1 MTHVEYTLCITLSL
15 VLGPTLLIGGLS
27 EYFTLRNLRT
37 QTMPITPRA
46 LVKDVLRVAY
56 KAIRAGY
63 TTKALAR
70 RENGDQCF
78 VNDGGAVAWSLVGAL
93 QLGELRVAERHGA
106 GRAWVAYST
115 ACEILQGIIPADFNG
130 NILKWGGTI
139 TQAQALDVVQ
149 RAAGEC

>member
-1 MTHVEYTLCITLSL
+1 MSAPLYNLCVTLSL
-15 VLGPTLLIGGLS
+15 ILGPTLLIGGLS
-27 EYFTLRNLRT
+27 EYFTLRNKT
-37 QTMPITPRA
+37 AMPATPRA

-106 GRAWVAYST
+106 GRAWVAYSA

-130 NILKWGGTI
+130 NILKWGDTI
-139 TQAQALDVVQ
+139 TMAQALDVVQ
-149 RAAGEC
+149 RAAGECLR